1 MDSFFGKEGY
11 ATIGLEAVAD
21 YNLWIWHS
29 SFGFPGSLNDIN
41 IWDSSPLFQS
51 MQDGSH
57 AEIDFDFYVNGE
69 LFSMLYYLVDGIYP
83 SLARFLAS
91 IPDPHSKI
99 DRCFF
104 PVSRNR
110 TERILN
116 ELLMFSRLSS

>member
-1 MDSFFGKEGY
+1 
-11 ATIGLEAVAD
+11 
-21 YNLWIWHS
+21 
-29 SFGFPGSLNDIN
+29 
-41 IWDSSPLFQS
+41 